1 MAEYEPKVKKIT
13 TTDNGT
19 AYDIPRPLKKDFGGG
34 VVMKVVMKDTA
45 DPTRAYKLEITN
57 GQLSISPYTL
67 VTDADIP
74 IHTV

>member
-19 AYDIPRPLKKDFGGG
+19 AYDIPRPLKKDIDVPRGQ
-34 VVMKVVMKDTA
+34 VVMKDTA